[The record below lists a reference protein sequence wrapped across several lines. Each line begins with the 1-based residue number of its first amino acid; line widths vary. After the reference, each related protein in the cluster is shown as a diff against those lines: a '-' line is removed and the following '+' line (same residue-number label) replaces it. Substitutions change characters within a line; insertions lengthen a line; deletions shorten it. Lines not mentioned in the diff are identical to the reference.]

1 MPDLRPILHINGL
14 LLIGLAILMLI
25 PAAADLA
32 LDDPDWFVFSASAA
46 TTGFF
51 GMALVLSNRR
61 PNLALDVKQ
70 AFILTTLAWI
80 LLSGFGALPFKF
92 AKVSLTYAGSFFEA
106 ASGLTTTGSTVLVG
120 LDQMPTG
127 ILLWRALLQ
136 FFGGVGIIV
145 MAIAILPFLRV
156 GGMQLLRT
164 ESSDRMDKVLPRAR
178 QISITTATIYVVL
191 NVICAFGYWIG
202 GMTPFEAIV
211 HAMATLSTGGF
222 STSDGSISHWPSMMV
237 VWNGT
242 LFMFLGSLPFT
253 LYMKSLRGK
262 WRELVFDDQ
271 VMLLFW
277 ILLLSAIA
285 VTAWLVATGQFGLS
299 NGFSHAL
306 FNVVSVVS
314 TTGFMSVDYALWGGF
329 PVVMFALLLSVGGCT
344 GSTTGGIKM
353 LRFAIL
359 WQVART
365 YVRTLITPHGVFQ
378 QRFNGQPVP
387 SDVAI
392 SVVAFVGLYLGVLF
406 ASTVA
411 LAALGLDPMTSFS
424 ASAAC
429 LGNVGPGLGS
439 IVGPAGNFSTLP
451 QPAIWILSANML
463 IGRLEMFT
471 VLVLFTRHFWRS

>member
-1 MPDLRPILHINGL
+1 
-14 LLIGLAILMLI
+14 
-25 PAAADLA
+25 
-32 LDDPDWFVFSASAA
+32 
-46 TTGFF
+46 
-51 GMALVLSNRR
+51 
-61 PNLALDVKQ
+61 
-70 AFILTTLAWI
+70 
-80 LLSGFGALPFKF
+80 
-92 AKVSLTYAGSFFEA
+92 
-106 ASGLTTTGSTVLVG
+106 
-120 LDQMPTG
+120 
-127 ILLWRALLQ
+127 
-136 FFGGVGIIV
+136 
-145 MAIAILPFLRV
+145 
-156 GGMQLLRT
+156 
-164 ESSDRMDKVLPRAR
+164 
-178 QISITTATIYVVL
+178 
-191 NVICAFGYWIG
+191 
-202 GMTPFEAIV
+202 
-211 HAMATLSTGGF
+211 
-222 STSDGSISHWPSMMV
+222 
-237 VWNGT
+237 
-242 LFMFLGSLPFT
+242 
-253 LYMKSLRGK
+253 
-262 WRELVFDDQ
+262 
-271 VMLLFW
+271 
-277 ILLLSAIA
+277 
-285 VTAWLVATGQFGLS
+285 
-299 NGFSHAL
+299 
-306 FNVVSVVS
+306 
-314 TTGFMSVDYALWGGF
+314 MSVDYALWGGF